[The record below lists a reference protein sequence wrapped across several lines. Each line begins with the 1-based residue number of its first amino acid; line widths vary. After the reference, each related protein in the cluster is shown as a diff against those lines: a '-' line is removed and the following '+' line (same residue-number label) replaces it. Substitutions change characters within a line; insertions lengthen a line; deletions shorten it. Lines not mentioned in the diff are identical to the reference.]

1 MGKHPLDKEDE
12 FWNDMEDVVFLCIKK
27 DRTINM
33 KTSVSDMDELQSIF
47 STALMMATFHKVKQE
62 DIDKLF
68 KKQIEMATKYRESEA
83 GQ

>member
-27 DRTINM
+27 DRTIDM

-62 DIDKLF
+62 DIDKLH
-68 KKQIEMATKYRESEA
+68 
-83 GQ
+83 

>member
-62 DIDKLF
+62 DIDKLH
-68 KKQIEMATKYRESEA
+68 
-83 GQ
+83 

>member
-1 MGKHPLDKEDE
+1 MGKHPLDKDDE
-12 FWNDMEDVVFLCIKK
+12 FWDDMEDVIFLCVKK

-62 DIDKLF
+62 DIDKLH
-68 KKQIEMATKYRESEA
+68 
-83 GQ
+83 

>member
-1 MGKHPLDKEDE
+1 MGTNPLDKDDE
-12 FWNDMEDVVFLCIKK
+12 FWDDMEDVIFLCIKK

-62 DIDKLF
+62 DIDKLH
-68 KKQIEMATKYRESEA
+68 
-83 GQ
+83 